1 MSMEQ
6 INEVFLVYRHSKP
19 AGHALDRCPDPDMIN
34 GDNTLVY
41 VSASMDSAQEYARSM
56 MQLKKRDEKV
66 IVSYSVT
73 RWLVN
78 P

>member
-1 MSMEQ
+1 MEE
-6 INEVFLVYRHSKP
+6 IKHVFLVYRHLKP
-19 AGHALDRCPDPDMIN
+19 AGHALDRCPDPDLIN

-41 VSASMDSAQEYARSM
+41 ISASMESAKEYARSM

-66 IVSYSVT
+66 IESYSVT
-73 RWLVN
+73 RRILN